1 MLPPVRGFIE
11 SSLIEWE
18 GRVSSVVV
26 LQGCNLNCPFCHSAH
41 LIPRQMPAE
50 VVPLDG
56 VLAFLEG
63 RRAWIDGVVVSG
75 GEPTIHPEL
84 PEFLAAFKGLGLGV
98 KLDTNGTAPGM
109 LSDLIDMGLVDC
121 VAMDIKAPLS
131 VKHYARAAGGA
142 VDLDAVKRSAR
153 LLLKG
158 RVDYE
163 FRTTACPAFVRLE
176 DLPEMARAISGARRY
191 ILQQFVPE
199 TAQNP
204 ELRAV
209 RPYPA
214 EQLAAAA
221 RALEGIVADCRLRGQ
236 NPVPALAASGR
247 GAAGTGLN

>member
-1 MLPPVRGFIE
+1 VLPPVRGFIE

-18 GRVSSVVV
+18 GQVSSVVA

-41 LIPRQMPAE
+41 LIPRRMPPE
-50 VVPLDG
+50 TVPLQEI
-56 VLAFLEG
+56 LAFLEG
-63 RRAWIDGVVVSG
+63 RRAWVDGVVVSG
-75 GEPTIHPEL
+75 GEPTVHPEL

-121 VAMDIKAPLS
+121 VAMDLKAPLS
-131 VKHYARAAGGA
+131 AKRYARATGGA
-142 VDLDAVKRSAR
+142 VDLEAVKRSVR
-153 LLLKG
+153 LLLRG
-158 RVDYE
+158 RVEYE

-199 TAQNP
+199 TARNP

-221 RALEGIVADCRLRGQ
+221 RALEGVVAACSLRGQ
-236 NPVPALAASGR
+236 PALAAAGQN
-247 GAAGTGLN
+247 AAGTGFN